1 MFGAPTIAEVV
12 SSVLRATSV
21 PLAGLLVVLIAV
33 VMTILLVIQQ
43 LMRLALVDVLLIL
56 APLAAC
62 SSR

>member
-1 MFGAPTIAEVV
+1 M
-12 SSVLRATSV
+12 V
-21 PLAGLLVVLIAV
+21 PIAV